1 MVESKKTQAILLLF
15 ILLLLAIM
23 AKAVNAG
30 VNHIAIT
37 HAIYAYQME
46 CIEDGEQYRVTVKDK
61 EDFSET
67 MFRWWDWSNRRI
79 LSPQDDLV
87 IRPYIGKLTSADFV
101 GKYFE

>member
-1 MVESKKTQAILLLF
+1 MVESKKTQAIILLF
-15 ILLLLAIM
+15 MLLLLAIM

-46 CIEDGEQYRVTVKDK
+46 CIDDGEQYRVTGEDK
-61 EDFSET
+61 EEFSET

-79 LSPQDDLV
+79 LKPEDDII

>member
-1 MVESKKTQAILLLF
+1 MVESKKTQAIILLF

-30 VNHIAIT
+30 VNHITIT

-46 CIEDGEQYRVTVKDK
+46 CIDDGEQYRVSYDNK
-61 EDFSET
+61 ESFTET

-79 LSPQDDLV
+79 LKPEDDII

>member
-1 MVESKKTQAILLLF
+1 MVESKKTQAIILLF

-46 CIEDGEQYRVTVKDK
+46 CMDDGRQYQVTQRAK

-67 MFRWWDWSNRRI
+67 FWRWWDWGHKRI
-79 LSPQDDLV
+79 LDQYEYA
-87 IRPYIGKLTSADFV
+87 IIEPYIGKLTSADFV

>member
-1 MVESKKTQAILLLF
+1 MVESKKTQALLLLF
-15 ILLLLAIM
+15 MLLLLAII

-37 HAIYAYQME
+37 HAIYAYQIE
-46 CIEDGEQYRVTVKDK
+46 CIADGEQYHVTGKDK
-61 EDFSET
+61 EEFSET

-79 LSPQDDLV
+79 LSPQDDLI

>member
-1 MVESKKTQAILLLF
+1 MVESKKTQAVILLF
-15 ILLLLAIM
+15 MLLLLAIM

-46 CIEDGEQYRVTVKDK
+46 CIEGGEQYRVTEK
-61 EDFSET
+61 EEFTET

-79 LSPQDDLV
+79 LKPEDE
-87 IRPYIGKLTSADFV
+87 IGRAHV
-101 GKYFE
+101 

>member
-1 MVESKKTQAILLLF
+1 MVESKKTQAIILLF

-30 VNHIAIT
+30 VNHIDII

-46 CIEDGEQYRVTVKDK
+46 CLDDGKQYRVTEK
-61 EDFSET
+61 EEFSET
-67 MFRWWDWSNRRI
+67 MFRWWDWSNKRI
-79 LSPQDDLV
+79 LSEEDYRI